1 VAPLL
6 PVLPVLPRYIFL
18 LGHAAAQITIDAFID
33 IQCRHSLAIWP
44 TPTLFINN
52 AGNIPVNDK
61 SNLAQ

>member
-1 VAPLL
+1 MTIPIPHRASG
-6 PVLPVLPRYIFL
+6 FL
-18 LGHAAAQITIDAFID
+18 LGDAAAQISINAFIN
-33 IQCRHSLAIWP
+33 IQCPHSRIIWP

>member
-1 VAPLL
+1 VAPL
-6 PVLPVLPRYIFL
+6 LPVLPRYIFL

-33 IQCRHSLAIWP
+33 IQCPHSLAIWP

-52 AGNIPVNDK
+52 ANAGNIPVNDK